1 MKYKLKNEVRY
12 PPITQIFINRG
23 FQEENIVK
31 YMNAN
36 AGDLI
41 SPLKLDN
48 MREGACMLIRHLA
61 AKDPVFI
68 QVDPDA
74 DGFTSAAFL
83 INYISAIFPSA
94 RNLITYRFQEGKE
107 HGLFCDTIP
116 EEAKLVIAPDS
127 ASNNIEVHKQLT
139 ERGVDVLVLDHHE
152 CDEISPYAC
161 IVNNQTCDYPNKTLS
176 GVGIVFKFCWYIDT
190 LLGGNI
196 EYNRAED
203 FIDLAALGIISDMV
217 NLTHIETRFI
227 VKQGLEH
234 IKNPFFKTMVEK
246 NAYQLGEEVTPIGVA
261 FYVAP
266 YINATI
272 RSGTAEQK
280 ELLFRSM
287 LNEDAELLIP
297 STKRGCKGQTETIVT
312 QAIRNCVNVKK
323 HQDDAK
329 KNEMAKIEET
339 LLQDGDL
346 INQKILFIQLQE
358 KVDKNLV
365 GLIANQLMGKYQKPV
380 ILMNRYED
388 IAEDGETSVR
398 WSGSA
403 RNVARSA
410 LKNFREFVLDSGLA
424 QYAEGHASAFGVSF
438 TDEAALQFLN
448 YANIKLQNIDFS
460 PTYKVDFIFE
470 GNAQIEQDILN
481 IASLSSY
488 WGQGFEECLIAIK
501 NVKVTEK
508 NLTLMSK
515 DKNPTLKISLPNGVD
530 LIKFKSS
537 EEEYNSLLPEK
548 GKALYITVVGTCA
561 KNEWCGNINAQVLL
575 EDYEINEIQYD
586 F

>member
-1 MKYKLKNEVRY
+1 M
-12 PPITQIFINRG
+12 
-23 FQEENIVK
+23 
-31 YMNAN
+31 M
-36 AGDLI
+36 DLI
-41 SPLKLDN
+41 
-48 MREGACMLIRHLA
+48 H
-61 AKDPVFI
+61 V
-68 QVDPDA
+68 
-74 DGFTSAAFL
+74 
-83 INYISAIFPSA
+83 
-94 RNLITYRFQEGKE
+94 
-107 HGLFCDTIP
+107 
-116 EEAKLVIAPDS
+116 
-127 ASNNIEVHKQLT
+127 
-139 ERGVDVLVLDHHE
+139 
-152 CDEISPYAC
+152 
-161 IVNNQTCDYPNKTLS
+161 
-176 GVGIVFKFCWYIDT
+176 
-190 LLGGNI
+190 
-196 EYNRAED
+196 
-203 FIDLAALGIISDMV
+203 
-217 NLTHIETRFI
+217 ETRFI
-227 VKQGLEH
+227 VKQGLQK

-246 NAYQLGEEVTPIGVA
+246 NAYQLGDEITPIGVA
-261 FYVAP
+261 FYVTP

-287 LNEDAELLIP
+287 LEEDAELLIP
-297 STKRGCKGQTETIVT
+297 STKRGCKGQTEMIVT
-312 QAIRNCVNVKK
+312 QAIRNCANVKK

-329 KNEMAKIEET
+329 KNEMAKIEEK
-339 LLQDGDL
+339 LLQNGDL
-346 INQKILFIQLQE
+346 INQKILFIQLSE

-380 ILMNRYED
+380 ILMNKYED
-388 IAEDGETSVR
+388 TEDGKISVR

-410 LKNFREFVLDSGLA
+410 LENFREFVLDSGLA

-438 TDEAALQFLN
+438 TDETASQFLN
-448 YANIKLQNIDFS
+448 YANIHLQNIDFS
-460 PTYKVDFIFE
+460 PTYKVDFIYE
-470 GNAQIEQDILN
+470 GHAPIEEDILS

-501 NVKVTEK
+501 KVKVTEK

-561 KNEWCGNINAQVLL
+561 KNEWCGNVSAQVLL